1 MNSALGSSPEEN
13 TDQIERFCESLKIL
27 SNPHRL
33 KIMIS
38 LQDGEASVGDLE
50 IGLKIKQP
58 NLSHEL
64 RKLRDKG
71 MVKTRRQSKVV
82 FYSIAD
88 QDTAGLI
95 RDISTLF
102 SDEQLSKYHRVNDNV
117 YSSTENFSASENH
130 GECGQFPLVHQS

>member
-1 MNSALGSSPEEN
+1 ML
-13 TDQIERFCESLKIL
+13 
-27 SNPHRL
+27 
-33 KIMIS
+33 S

-50 IGLKIKQP
+50 LGLKIKQP

-71 MVKTRRQSKVV
+71 MVTTRRQSKVV

-95 RDISTLF
+95 RDISALF
-102 SDEQLSKYHRVNDNV
+102 SGEQTSRYHRGNDNIH
-117 YSSTENFSASENH
+117 SSAENFSESESH

>member
-1 MNSALGSSPEEN
+1 MNSALASSLEEN
-13 TDQIERFCESLKIL
+13 TDQIERFCESLKTL

-33 KIMIS
+33 KIMMS
-38 LQDGEASVGDLE
+38 LLGGEASVGDIEL
-50 IGLKIKQP
+50 GLKIKQP

-88 QDTAGLI
+88 QGTAGLM
-95 RDISTLF
+95 RDISSLF
-102 SDEQLSKYHRVNDNV
+102 SDEQTSSFHRGNDNI
-117 YSSTENFSASENH
+117 YSSAENFSESESL

>member
-102 SDEQLSKYHRVNDNV
+102 SDDQTSSFRHGNDTIH
-117 YSSTENFSASENH
+117 SSAENFSESESY
-130 GECGQFPLVHQS
+130 GECGQFPLVNQS